1 MMDIA
6 LNFYKSL
13 FAAEPSS
20 SVHLALDFW
29 SKDYLV
35 NREENEML
43 ELGFSEEEVRDA
55 IFSCYPEGA
64 PVPDGLPFLFYQKF
78 WNVVK
83 KDGLALFEDLYRG
96 ELDLYRLNFALVTL
110 IPKVEDASNMK

>member
-1 MMDIA
+1 M
-6 LNFYKSL
+6 S
-13 FAAEPSS
+13 
-20 SVHLALDFW
+20 
-29 SKDYLV
+29 
-35 NREENEML
+35 REENEML